1 MECMAEVKSTEE
13 LIHQIKENRSGGLS
27 FLDGADYH
35 CPPTAI
41 YLCELLTE
49 RGMEVRSTI
58 QALGLDRSYGY
69 QIFNGT
75 RRPTRNILIRLAFL
89 LGLDL
94 DQTNRLLKIG
104 RKEVL
109 YPRIRRDAAVIFAL
123 ERKMSLEQLD
133 ALLEETDG

>member
-1 MECMAEVKSTEE
+1 MAEVKSTEE
-13 LIHQIKENRSGGLS
+13 LIHQIKENQSGGLS
-27 FLDGADYH
+27 FLDGADYY

-41 YLCELLTE
+41 YLSELLAE

>member
-1 MECMAEVKSTEE
+1 MAEVKSTEE